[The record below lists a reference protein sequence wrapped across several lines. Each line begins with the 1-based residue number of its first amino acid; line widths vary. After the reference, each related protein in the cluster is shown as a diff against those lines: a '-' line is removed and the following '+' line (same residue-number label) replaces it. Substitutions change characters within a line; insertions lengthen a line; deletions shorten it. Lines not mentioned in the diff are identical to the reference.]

1 MRRLCSALLV
11 LFLPLLAFGQG
22 SPLWQQRVAYEMNIE
37 VDTERHQMQGM
48 QQLRYTNNSP
58 DTLRHVYYH
67 LFFNAFHPNSMM
79 AERNR
84 HLPDPD
90 GRIVPKIWNHSPE
103 EIGYHNV
110 QSLTQ
115 DGTAT
120 TYEVNDTILKVNLAQ
135 PILPGQTA
143 TFDMVFDSQIPKQTR
158 RSGRDSAEGIDYSM
172 SQWYPKMAGYDSRG
186 WHADPYVGREFI
198 APFGTFDVKI
208 TIPGEYV
215 LGGTGVVQNGNEVGY
230 AYGDGAPDDPAAETL
245 TWHFVAED
253 VHDFA
258 WVADRDYVHETF
270 ESNGVTYHLLYQDDN
285 IERWRMMST
294 WVPQIIELFSEMYG
308 RYPYPQ
314 FTVAQAGDGGMEY
327 PMINFITG
335 NRSPFS
341 LFGVTAHEAA
351 HEWWYAAIGFNE
363 ADYAWMDEGFTN
375 YATTEAFARIIG
387 NQPAGNHTGSVQSIV
402 NMHQLGFAERFST
415 PADWFDTNAGYG
427 TTAYS
432 GGQLVAHMLG
442 YIIGDAQRDQWF
454 KELYRRFLF
463 KHPNPYDV
471 EKVAEDVSGMVLD
484 WFFEQM
490 THSTR
495 TLDYAVTGFESNP
508 AGNSFLT
515 TFTLAR
521 KDAMVMP
528 NDVRLVLEDGTE
540 QWVHIPALVAHG
552 HKPVPEG
559 WIVTEPWPWVA
570 PSYTFTVETS
580 SRALRA
586 DLDPQLRTPDQNRLN
601 NSSRLPKSVSFLKPA
616 SPSYSTYGIG
626 WSPAPWY
633 SDQFGPG
640 IGAQLKGGYVFG
652 KHQVTAKLRLW
663 PLVLASNGDD
673 PDFDPYALT
682 FGCRDSGSDCEPLLP
697 GAEVGIDTPDV
708 SWFDGIDYKL
718 GYASTLG
725 MAHQQLVFSLSAT
738 KQFGLME
745 HQIGLTKD
753 FTGRFDRTYF
763 KQQPQRRLS
772 ATLTHLVA
780 PTDRRFWNP
789 LISPDARTDYAMLQ
803 LQYRVS
809 QSSDF
814 IALTAQVGGT
824 LARHSDPNRLTSPGD
839 ASKIT
844 LDAQK
849 SAALGNWTA
858 SAAMRLGFGAAFL
871 APHEQ
876 YRLGAGSWYE
886 TWQNDAARHLL
897 ATANTQGHI
906 SALNGSGP
914 VAYTLQEGAIANT
927 RIFGPP
933 LPLDIPDTFQAPP
946 PGRHLMSGR
955 LTLESP
961 ALGSNALAAL
971 RVHAFSGMGKTWD
984 RFPLPAEIL
993 YGNGMFEQEDFG
1005 EADFLADA
1013 GVGFSYDVNQVRS
1026 LRRWTGQS
1034 DVLQDLKLMVQ
1045 FPIYASEPGLAGS
1058 GDDEIDFRWLVGI
1071 QIQP

>member
-1 MRRLCSALLV
+1 MRRLCSTLFV

-22 SPLWQQRVAYEMNIE
+22 SPQWQQRVAYEMNIE
-37 VDTERHQMQGM
+37 MDTERHQMQGT
-48 QQLRYTNNSP
+48 QQLRYANNSP

-90 GRIVPKIWNHSPE
+90 GRIVPKIWNHGPE

-120 TYEVNDTILKVNLAQ
+120 TYEVNDTILKVNLAR
-135 PILPGQTA
+135 PILPGQTV

-172 SQWYPKMAGYDSRG
+172 SQWYPKIAGYDSRG

-215 LGGTGVVQNGNEVGY
+215 LGATGVVQNGDEVGY
-230 AYGDGAPDDPAAETL
+230 AYGDGAPADPAAETL

-270 ESNGVTYHLLYQDDN
+270 ESNGITYHLLYQDDN

-294 WVPQIIELFSEMYG
+294 WVPQIIELFSDMYG

-335 NRSPFS
+335 NRAPFS

-415 PADWFDTNAGYG
+415 SADWFDTNAGYG

-484 WFFEQM
+484 WFFEQL
-490 THSTR
+490 TNTTR

-515 TFTLAR
+515 TFTLER
-521 KDAMVMP
+521 KDAMVTP

-540 QWVHIPALVAHG
+540 QWVHIPVVVAHG
-552 HKPVPEG
+552 HKPVPDG
-559 WIVTEPWPWVA
+559 WIVTDPWPWVA
-570 PSYTFTVETS
+570 PSYTFTVETP

-586 DLDPQLRTPDQNRLN
+586 DLDPELRTPDQNRLN
-601 NSSRLPKSVSFLKPA
+601 NSSRLPKDVAFLKPA

-626 WSPAPWY
+626 WSPTAWY

-640 IGAQLKGGYVFG
+640 VGAQLKGGYVFG
-652 KHQVTAKLRLW
+652 KHQVEAKLQLW
-663 PLVLASNGDD
+663 PLVIASDGDD
-673 PDFDPYALT
+673 PEFDQYVLSVAC
-682 FGCRDSGSDCEPLLP
+682 GSIRCRTEPVAPIL
-697 GAEVGIDTPDV
+697 
-708 SWFDGIDYKL
+708 SWFDGIDYRL
-718 GYASTLG
+718 GYATTLG
-725 MAHQQLVFSLSAT
+725 AAHQQTSLALSAT
-738 KQFGLME
+738 KQLGLME
-745 HQIGLTKD
+745 HRVQLAKR
-753 FTGRFDRTYF
+753 FTDRFDRTYF
-763 KQQPQRRLS
+763 RTSPQRELS
-772 ATLTHLVA
+772 ATLTHLLA

-789 LISPDARTDYAMLQ
+789 LISPDTETNFAMLQ
-803 LQYRVS
+803 LRYRLS
-809 QSSDF
+809 QNSDYVT
-814 IALTAQVGGT
+814 LTAQVGGALNT
-824 LARHSDPNRLTSPGD
+824 NRDVERVSLGGT

-844 LDAQK
+844 LDAKK
-849 SAALGNWTA
+849 STQLGAWTA
-858 SAAMRLGFGAAFL
+858 SAAMRVGFGAGRL
-871 APHEQ
+871 ATHEQ
-876 YRLGAGSWYE
+876 YRLGAGTWYE

-897 ATANTQGHI
+897 ATTNTEGQI
-906 SALNGSGP
+906 SALNGTGP
-914 VAYTLQEGAIANT
+914 VAYTLPTNLISGSFGGAPVPRGVANG
-927 RIFGPP
+927 FQGP
-933 LPLDIPDTFQAPP
+933 L
-946 PGRHLMSGR
+946 PGRHILSGR
-955 LTLESP
+955 LVIESP
-961 ALGSNALAAL
+961 ALGRNALSAL
-971 RVHAFSGMGKTWD
+971 KLNAFSGLGKTWA
-984 RFPLPAEIL
+984 RFPTAAEL
-993 YGNGMFEQEDFG
+993 AFGQNTTRATEFGDVDFV
-1005 EADFLADA
+1005 ADA
-1013 GVGFSYDVNQVRS
+1013 GVGFSYNVTQVRS

-1034 DVLQDLKLMVQ
+1034 DVLQDLNVLVQ
-1045 FPIYASEPGLAGS
+1045 FPLWASDSTGSAGD
-1058 GDDEIDFRWLVGI
+1058 GFAFRWLVGI
-1071 QIQP
+1071 QVQP